1 MAGDRR
7 GRALVLSV
15 IAAVIVANAAVLAV
29 VARSNTSDGLPQGWV
44 RVASVDVI
52 QRRGVVHSRAA
63 RAFAVSTPSG
73 IVALIAR
80 STQLGEPLTY
90 CPSSGFFRDRSHGSL
105 FDSQGRYV
113 LGPAPRGLDRFA
125 THVLGGVV
133 YADTSNIYLGPPRG
147 SHDPVPDGGVCSA
160 EG

>member
-1 MAGDRR
+1 MSGGRR
-7 GRALVLSV
+7 GRALVLSA

-44 RVASVDVI
+44 RVASVDII
-52 QRRGVVHSRAA
+52 QRRGVVPSRPA

-73 IVALIAR
+73 IVALVAR

-90 CPSSGFFRDRSHGSL
+90 CPSSGFFRDRAHGSL
-105 FDSQGRYV
+105 FDTQGRYV

-125 THVLGGVV
+125 THVLAGVV
-133 YADTSNIYLGPPRG
+133 YADTSNVYLGPPRG
-147 SHDPVPDGGVCSA
+147 VHDPMPAGDVCPP
-160 EG
+160 EI